1 MNDKFNKIERFLE
14 DILPDSKITTFMKI
28 IKFPST
34 VSDFL
39 FGIKIKRFL
48 SEIDRITQGE
58 KDKFMEKIKNK
69 NDQKDLGFKLLN
81 IINDSD
87 DENKCVLIS
96 RLFILFI
103 EEELNERDFFRISY
117 LINRSYYKDLFALKS
132 FSNLDTICTGD
143 SIADKDVLESL
154 FSYGF
159 IENRGIDGGNSN
171 LNSGGTI
178 YSINRYGI
186 IVRDIL

>member
-14 DILPDSKITTFMKI
+14 DILPDSKITTLMKI

-39 FGIKIKRFL
+39 FEIKIKRFL
-48 SEIDRITQGE
+48 DEIDRITQGE
-58 KDKFMEKIKNK
+58 KDKFMKKIKNK
-69 NDQKDLGFKLLN
+69 NDLRDLGFKLLN

-103 EEELNERDFFRISY
+103 KEELNERDFFRISY
-117 LINRSYYKDLFALKS
+117 LINRSYYKDLLELKS
-132 FSNLDTICTGD
+132 LSNQDTISTGD

>member
-1 MNDKFNKIERFLE
+1 MNDKFNEIERFLE
-14 DILPDSKITTFMKI
+14 DILPDSKITTLMKI
-28 IKFPST
+28 IKIPST

-39 FGIKIKRFL
+39 FEIKIKRFL
-48 SEIDRITQGE
+48 SEIDRITQGK
-58 KDKFMEKIKNK
+58 KDKFMKKIKNK
-69 NDQKDLGFKLLN
+69 NDLKDLGFKLLN

-132 FSNLDTICTGD
+132 FSNQDTISTGD

>member
-1 MNDKFNKIERFLE
+1 MNDKFNEIERFL
-14 DILPDSKITTFMKI
+14 DCIFPDSKITTLMKI

-39 FGIKIKRFL
+39 FEIKIKRFL
-48 SEIDRITQGE
+48 SEIDRITQGK
-58 KDKFMEKIKNK
+58 KDKFMKKIKNK
-69 NDQKDLGFKLLN
+69 NDLRDLGFKLLN

-103 EEELNERDFFRISY
+103 EEKLNERDFFRISY

-132 FSNLDTICTGD
+132 FSNHNTICTGD

>member
-1 MNDKFNKIERFLE
+1 MNDKFNEIERFLE
-14 DILPDSKITTFMKI
+14 GILPDSKITTLMKI
-28 IKFPST
+28 IKIPST

-39 FGIKIKRFL
+39 FEIKIKRFL
-48 SEIDRITQGE
+48 SEIDRITQGK
-58 KDKFMEKIKNK
+58 KDKFKEKIKNK
-69 NDQKDLGFKLLN
+69 NDMKYLGFKLLN

-132 FSNLDTICTGD
+132 FSNQDTISTGD

>member
-1 MNDKFNKIERFLE
+1 ML
-14 DILPDSKITTFMKI
+14 
-28 IKFPST
+28 
-34 VSDFL
+34 
-39 FGIKIKRFL
+39 
-48 SEIDRITQGE
+48 
-58 KDKFMEKIKNK
+58 IKNK
-69 NDQKDLGFKLLN
+69 
-81 IINDSD
+81 
-87 DENKCVLIS
+87 EC

-103 EEELNERDFFRISY
+103 EEKLNERDFFRISY

-132 FSNLDTICTGD
+132 FSNHNTICTGD

-159 IENRGIDGGNSN
+159 IENSGIDGGNSN

>member
-39 FGIKIKRFL
+39 FEIKIKRFL

-103 EEELNERDFFRISY
+103 KEELNERDFFRISY

-132 FSNLDTICTGD
+132 FSNQDTISTGD

>member
-1 MNDKFNKIERFLE
+1 M
-14 DILPDSKITTFMKI
+14 
-28 IKFPST
+28 
-34 VSDFL
+34 
-39 FGIKIKRFL
+39 
-48 SEIDRITQGE
+48 
-58 KDKFMEKIKNK
+58 
-69 NDQKDLGFKLLN
+69 
-81 IINDSD
+81 
-87 DENKCVLIS
+87 
-96 RLFILFI
+96 
-103 EEELNERDFFRISY
+103 
-117 LINRSYYKDLFALKS
+117 INRSYYKDLFALKS
-132 FSNLDTICTGD
+132 FSNHNTISTGD

>member
-1 MNDKFNKIERFLE
+1 MNDKFNEIERFLE
-14 DILPDSKITTFMKI
+14 DILPDSKITTLMKI
-28 IKFPST
+28 IKIPST

-39 FGIKIKRFL
+39 FEIKIKRFL
-48 SEIDRITQGE
+48 SEIDRITQGK
-58 KDKFMEKIKNK
+58 KDKFKEKIKNK
-69 NDQKDLGFKLLN
+69 NDMKLLN

-132 FSNLDTICTGD
+132 FSNQDTISTGD

>member
-1 MNDKFNKIERFLE
+1 MKDKFNEIERFLE
-14 DILPDSKITTFMKI
+14 DILPDSKITTLMKI
-28 IKFPST
+28 IKIPST

-39 FGIKIKRFL
+39 FEIKIKRFL
-48 SEIDRITQGE
+48 SEIDRITQGK
-58 KDKFMEKIKNK
+58 KDKFKEKIKNK
-69 NDQKDLGFKLLN
+69 NDLKDLGFKLLN

-132 FSNLDTICTGD
+132 FSNQDTISTGD

>member
-1 MNDKFNKIERFLE
+1 MNGKFNKIERFFE
-14 DILPDSKITTFMKI
+14 GILPDGNIATFMKI

-39 FGIKIKRFL
+39 FEIKIKRFL

-58 KDKFMEKIKNK
+58 KDKFKEKIKNK
-69 NDQKDLGFKLLN
+69 NDLKYLGFKLLN

-103 EEELNERDFFRISY
+103 EEKLNERDFFRISY

-132 FSNLDTICTGD
+132 FSNQDTISTGD

>member
-1 MNDKFNKIERFLE
+1 MNDKFNEIERFLE
-14 DILPDSKITTFMKI
+14 DILPDSKITTLMKI
-28 IKFPST
+28 IKIPST

-39 FGIKIKRFL
+39 FEIKIKRFL
-48 SEIDRITQGE
+48 SEIDRITQGK
-58 KDKFMEKIKNK
+58 KDKFKEKIKNK
-69 NDQKDLGFKLLN
+69 NDMKYLGFKLLN

-132 FSNLDTICTGD
+132 FSNQDTISTGD

>member
-1 MNDKFNKIERFLE
+1 MNDKFNEIERFLE
-14 DILPDSKITTFMKI
+14 DILPDSKITTLMKI

-39 FGIKIKRFL
+39 FEIKIKRFL
-48 SEIDRITQGE
+48 DEIDRITQGE
-58 KDKFMEKIKNK
+58 KDKFMKKIKNK
-69 NDQKDLGFKLLN
+69 NDLRDLGFKLLN

-103 EEELNERDFFRISY
+103 KEELNERDFFRISY

-132 FSNLDTICTGD
+132 FSNHNTICTGD

>member
-1 MNDKFNKIERFLE
+1 MNDKFNEIERFLE

-39 FGIKIKRFL
+39 FEIKIKRFL

-69 NDQKDLGFKLLN
+69 NDLKYLGFKLLN

-103 EEELNERDFFRISY
+103 KEELNERDFFRISY
-117 LINRSYYKDLFALKS
+117 LINRSYYKDLLELKS
-132 FSNLDTICTGD
+132 LSNQDTISTGD

>member
-1 MNDKFNKIERFLE
+1 MNDKFNEIERFLE
-14 DILPDSKITTFMKI
+14 DILPDSKITTLMKI
-28 IKFPST
+28 IKIPST

-39 FGIKIKRFL
+39 FEIKIKRFL
-48 SEIDRITQGE
+48 SEIDRITQGK
-58 KDKFMEKIKNK
+58 KDKFKEKIKNK
-69 NDQKDLGFKLLN
+69 NDMKYLGFKLLN

-103 EEELNERDFFRISY
+103 EEKLNERDFFRISY

-132 FSNLDTICTGD
+132 FSNQDTISTGD

>member
-14 DILPDSKITTFMKI
+14 DILPDSKITTLMKI

-39 FGIKIKRFL
+39 FEIKIKRFL
-48 SEIDRITQGE
+48 DEIDRITQGE
-58 KDKFMEKIKNK
+58 KDKFMKKIKNK
-69 NDQKDLGFKLLN
+69 NDLRDLGFKLLN

-103 EEELNERDFFRISY
+103 EERLNERDFFRISY

-132 FSNLDTICTGD
+132 FSNHNTICTGD
-143 SIADKDVLESL
+143 SISDKDVLESL

-159 IENRGIDGGNSN
+159 IENKVIDGGNSN
-171 LNSGGTI
+171 PNSGGTI

>member
-1 MNDKFNKIERFLE
+1 MNDKFNEIERFLE
-14 DILPDSKITTFMKI
+14 DILPDSKITTLMKI
-28 IKFPST
+28 IKIPST

-39 FGIKIKRFL
+39 FEIKIKRFL
-48 SEIDRITQGE
+48 SEIDRITQGK
-58 KDKFMEKIKNK
+58 KDKFKEKIKNK
-69 NDQKDLGFKLLN
+69 NDMKYLGFKLLN

-117 LINRSYYKDLFALKS
+117 LINRSYYKDLFTLKS
-132 FSNLDTICTGD
+132 FSNQDTISTGD

>member
-1 MNDKFNKIERFLE
+1 MKDKFNEIERFLE
-14 DILPDSKITTFMKI
+14 GILPDSKITTFMKI

-39 FGIKIKRFL
+39 FEIKIKRFL
-48 SEIDRITQGE
+48 SEIDRITQGK
-58 KDKFMEKIKNK
+58 KDKFMKKIKNK
-69 NDQKDLGFKLLN
+69 NDLKYLGFKLLN

-103 EEELNERDFFRISY
+103 EEKLNERDFFRISY

-132 FSNLDTICTGD
+132 FSNHNTICTGD

>member
-1 MNDKFNKIERFLE
+1 MKDKFNEIERFLE
-14 DILPDSKITTFMKI
+14 GILPDSKITTFMKI

-39 FGIKIKRFL
+39 FEIKIKRFL
-48 SEIDRITQGE
+48 SEIDRITQGK
-58 KDKFMEKIKNK
+58 KDKFMKKIKNK
-69 NDQKDLGFKLLN
+69 NDLKDLGFKLLN

-103 EEELNERDFFRISY
+103 EEKLNERDFFRISY

-132 FSNLDTICTGD
+132 FSNHNTICTGD

>member
-14 DILPDSKITTFMKI
+14 DILPDSKITTLMKI

-39 FGIKIKRFL
+39 FEIKIKRFL
-48 SEIDRITQGE
+48 DEIDRITQGE
-58 KDKFMEKIKNK
+58 KDKFMKKIKNK
-69 NDQKDLGFKLLN
+69 NDLRDLGFKLLN

-103 EEELNERDFFRISY
+103 KEELNERDFFRISY

-132 FSNLDTICTGD
+132 FSNHNTICTGD

>member
-1 MNDKFNKIERFLE
+1 MNDKFNEIERFLE
-14 DILPDSKITTFMKI
+14 GILPDSKITTFMKI

-39 FGIKIKRFL
+39 FEIKIKRFL
-48 SEIDRITQGE
+48 SEIDRITQGK
-58 KDKFMEKIKNK
+58 KDKFMKKIKNK
-69 NDQKDLGFKLLN
+69 NDLKDLGFKLLN

-132 FSNLDTICTGD
+132 FSNHNTICTGD

-159 IENRGIDGGNSN
+159 IENRGIDGV
-171 LNSGGTI
+171 I
-178 YSINRYGI
+178 QI
-186 IVRDIL
+186 

>member
-1 MNDKFNKIERFLE
+1 MKDKFNEIERFLE
-14 DILPDSKITTFMKI
+14 GILPDSKITTFMKI

-39 FGIKIKRFL
+39 FEIKIKRFL
-48 SEIDRITQGE
+48 SEIDRITQGK
-58 KDKFMEKIKNK
+58 KDKFMKKIKNK
-69 NDQKDLGFKLLN
+69 NDLKDLGFKLLN

-103 EEELNERDFFRISY
+103 EEKLNERDFFRICY

-132 FSNLDTICTGD
+132 FSNHNTICTGD

>member
-1 MNDKFNKIERFLE
+1 MNDKFNEIERFFE
-14 DILPDSKITTFMKI
+14 GILPDGNIATFMKI
-28 IKFPST
+28 IKIPST

-58 KDKFMEKIKNK
+58 KDKFKEKIKNK
-69 NDQKDLGFKLLN
+69 NDLKYLGFKLLN

-103 EEELNERDFFRISY
+103 EEKLNERDFFRISY

-132 FSNLDTICTGD
+132 FSNQDTISTGD

>member
-1 MNDKFNKIERFLE
+1 MKDKFNEIERFLE
-14 DILPDSKITTFMKI
+14 GILPDSKITTFMKI

-39 FGIKIKRFL
+39 FEIKIKRFL
-48 SEIDRITQGE
+48 SEIDRITQGK
-58 KDKFMEKIKNK
+58 KDKFMKKIKNK
-69 NDQKDLGFKLLN
+69 NDLKDLGFKLLN

-103 EEELNERDFFRISY
+103 EEKLNERDFFRISY

-132 FSNLDTICTGD
+132 FSNHNTICTGD

-159 IENRGIDGGNSN
+159 IENRGIDGV
-171 LNSGGTI
+171 I
-178 YSINRYGI
+178 QI
-186 IVRDIL
+186 